1 MSSSFDSEILYQG
14 DIWRRVDTL
23 PRFIAEGWQLSLHE
37 IGVASIIRTPFHAA
51 EMIPMVGTN
60 YSGDVALYVP
70 QIQWDEAIS
79 FLDNDD
85 TSQNDPN

>member
-1 MSSSFDSEILYQG
+1 MSQEFDNEVLYQG

-23 PRFIAEGWQLSLHE
+23 PRFIAEGWQLSLQE
-37 IGVASIIRTPFHAA
+37 IGVASMIRTPFHIA

-70 QIQWDEAIS
+70 QVQWDEAIS

-85 TSQNDPN
+85 TSKHD